1 MVEDKGVQLIFHH
14 FLCSFKRIWNSDAF
28 IDLFTGKTGDGKT
41 IAINVFFNTI
51 RCIKLKDDLRY
62 ILIEE
67 AEKNQKDS
75 QTDDYHL
82 YYLKDKD
89 NNPLIIIYSKG
100 YGDTRG
106 FEYDGKK
113 AKHLNMY
120 SVI

>member
-1 MVEDKGVQLIFHH
+1 MEMDEDKGGQLIFHH

-28 IDLFTGKTGDGKT
+28 IDLFTGKT
-41 IAINVFFNTI
+41 IAINVFFNII
-51 RCIKLKDDLRY
+51 RCVKLKDDLRY

-89 NNPLIIIYSKG
+89 NNPLIIIYSKR
-100 YGDTRG
+100 YGDTWG
-106 FEYDGKK
+106 FEYDLKK
-113 AKHLNMY
+113 AKNLNMY